1 MAFTKEQIEE
11 FKKIKNLTKEELK
24 NLLEKENI
32 KLSDKELEQL
42 KKLIST
48 EDNIEKLCSKD
59 INAVT
64 GGIGEEMSPKMKRA
78 LNVALK
84 AGLTISAAVTGGLI
98 YANKDRIGKLFGRS
112 NNPAQQPNPIQQPN
126 SQQPDPAQQPN
137 PVQQSNPTQVQ
148 LDPYIDP
155 DPDLYLVPDIDPNPN
170 HR

>member
-78 LNVALK
+78 LNVALNVG
-84 AGLTISAAVTGGLI
+84 GLTISAAVTGGLI
-98 YANKDRIGKLFGRS
+98 YANRDRIGRLFGRS
-112 NNPAQQPNPIQQPN
+112 NNPAQP
-126 SQQPDPAQQPN
+126 
-137 PVQQSNPTQVQ
+137 
-148 LDPYIDP
+148 
-155 DPDLYLVPDIDPNPN
+155 PNPN
-170 HR
+170 PAQPLDNVLPETKTEEEEKDN

>member
-78 LNVALK
+78 LNVALNVG
-84 AGLTISAAVTGGLI
+84 GLTISAAVTGGLI
-98 YANKDRIGKLFGRS
+98 YANRDRIGRLFGRS
-112 NNPAQQPNPIQQPN
+112 NNPAQP
-126 SQQPDPAQQPN
+126 
-137 PVQQSNPTQVQ
+137 
-148 LDPYIDP
+148 LDNVLPETKTEEEEKD
-155 DPDLYLVPDIDPNPN
+155 N
-170 HR
+170 

>member
-78 LNVALK
+78 LNVALNVG
-84 AGLTISAAVTGGLI
+84 GLTISAAVTGGLI
-98 YANKDRIGKLFGRS
+98 YANRDRIGRLFGRS
-112 NNPAQQPNPIQQPN
+112 NNPAQP
-126 SQQPDPAQQPN
+126 
-137 PVQQSNPTQVQ
+137 
-148 LDPYIDP
+148 
-155 DPDLYLVPDIDPNPN
+155 PNPN
-170 HR
+170 PAQPPNPNPAQPLDNVLPETKTEEEEKDN

>member
-78 LNVALK
+78 LNVALNVG
-84 AGLTISAAVTGGLI
+84 GLTISAAVTGGLI
-98 YANKDRIGKLFGRS
+98 YANRDRIGRLFGRS
-112 NNPAQQPNPIQQPN
+112 NNPAQP
-126 SQQPDPAQQPN
+126 
-137 PVQQSNPTQVQ
+137 
-148 LDPYIDP
+148 
-155 DPDLYLVPDIDPNPN
+155 PNPN
-170 HR
+170 PAQPPNPNPAQPPNPNPAQPLDNVLPETKTEEEEKDN